1 MSGAALSLNS
11 STIGVSFDRMNAAK
25 RKLGR
30 AQEEAQA
37 EKDSLS
43 RAISSLQVEDGR
55 LRQKA
60 EALNRLRSK
69 VSNRVADLQR
79 VGSHVDYAVQ
89 RFTEVDNQCAQKIKT
104 GGYEVKKTVGISNQ
118 GGIFGNVL
126 GGLVSI
132 ADKGKAAWE
141 KATNWVKDHKSEI
154 LKGLAIGLIAAAS
167 IALGVVTLG
176 ASVPAE
182 LALLSLLGGSAL
194 VGGGISLGMAEA
206 GDLLGDGKLN
216 LSAKQYLG
224 FYAGGA
230 VTGALLPLG
239 GELLPAANAI
249 WGGTCAMTGN
259 VIEQYI
265 GTGKVD
271 HSQAI
276 MAGASAGVFSY
287 GLNKLIPV
295 LTGRSPNLKI
305 PSTQTNKAAALESQT
320 AKETSSLRFT
330 GSGMAEYDTA
340 AEAAYNSIRS
350 VKMKDV
356 QAVARNTGLSVEEV
370 TTMKKHLFFGKHKLP
385 LEGGQGWKLERFAA
399 DDEIA
404 HAWQSAQN
412 GELSAEGKT
421 WFRQLADHELG
432 ERKLMGQGMPYRNP
446 NSWNPVL
453 ERFDSFPPGA
463 HDAAPA
469 QPGFNFPGY
478 DPFKF
483 WEW

>member
-1 MSGAALSLNS
+1 MSGAALPLNS
-11 STIGVSFDRMNAAK
+11 STIGISFDRMNAAK

-69 VSNRVADLQR
+69 VSNRVAGLQR

-104 GGYEVKKTVGISNQ
+104 GGYEARKTVGISNQ
-118 GGIFGNVL
+118 GGIFGNIL

-182 LALLSLLGGSAL
+182 LALLSLLGGGAL
-194 VGGGISLGMAEA
+194 IGGGVSLGMAEA
-206 GDLLGDGKLN
+206 VDLLGDGTLN

-224 FYAGGA
+224 AYAGGA
-230 VTGALLPLG
+230 FTGATLPLG

-249 WGGTCAMTGN
+249 WSGTCAMTGN
-259 VIEQYI
+259 AIEQYI

-271 HSQAI
+271 HSQTI
-276 MAGASAGVFSY
+276 MTGASAGVFSY

-295 LTGRSPNLKI
+295 LTGRGPSLKI
-305 PSTQTNKAAALESQT
+305 PSMQANKAAALESQT
-320 AKETSSLRFT
+320 AKETSSFRFFDPSKSRGVRNSEILT
-330 GSGMAEYDTA
+330 EAQQAQLYKHIEEMGLNPDDFLISSHMSAYSDLWDKTFLGPNMFPA
-340 AEAAYNSIRS
+340 ATRAQRS
-350 VKMKDV
+350 VFETMTPRA
-356 QAVARNTGLSVEEV
+356 AVAHEAGHMITTRNGTAFEAGSLYDEV
-370 TTMKKHLFFGKHKLP
+370 SASLTARKLP
-385 LEGGQGWKLERFAA
+385 GLNNVERYQLLRDAVERAKINGTNLRDALSEMGGK
-399 DDEIA
+399 
-404 HAWQSAQN
+404 
-412 GELSAEGKT
+412 
-421 WFRQLADHELG
+421 
-432 ERKLMGQGMPYRNP
+432 
-446 NSWNPVL
+446 
-453 ERFDSFPPGA
+453 
-463 HDAAPA
+463 
-469 QPGFNFPGY
+469 
-478 DPFKF
+478 
-483 WEW
+483 

>member
-11 STIGVSFDRMNAAK
+11 STIGISFDRMNAAK

-79 VGSHVDYAVQ
+79 AGSHVDYAVQ
-89 RFTEVDNQCAQKIKT
+89 RFTEIDNQCARKIKA
-104 GGYEVKKTVGISNQ
+104 GGYEVRKTLGISNQ

-132 ADKGKAAWE
+132 ADKGKAAWK
-141 KATNWVKDHKSEI
+141 KATSWVKDHKSEI

-182 LALLSLLGGSAL
+182 LALLSLLGGGAL
-194 VGGGISLGMAEA
+194 IGGGVSLGMAEA
-206 GDLLGDGKLN
+206 VDLLGDGTLN

-224 FYAGGA
+224 VYAGGA
-230 VTGALLPLG
+230 FVGATLPLG

-259 VIEQYI
+259 AVEQYI

-276 MAGASAGVFSY
+276 MTGASAGVFSY

-295 LTGRSPNLKI
+295 LTGRGPSLKI
-305 PSTQTNKAAALESQT
+305 PSMQANKAATLESRT
-320 AKETSSLRFT
+320 TKGT
-330 GSGMAEYDTA
+330 GEFNLIKNKFPSEALPKDGRIASYNIENGKITGLNGQRNLDFVIDTDG
-340 AEAAYNSIRS
+340 NLVLGKRHHTLGNR
-350 VKMKDV
+350 KDV
-356 QAVARNTGLSVEEV
+356 LGAGQIKLDGHGQLRRIDNLSGHYRPTVPEAMNYPELFEKAGVRTKNAWLELYDMKISPDGFVEGIEKVVA
-370 TTMKKHLFFGKHKLP
+370 KKIG
-385 LEGGQGWKLERFAA
+385 R
-399 DDEIA
+399 
-404 HAWQSAQN
+404 
-412 GELSAEGKT
+412 
-421 WFRQLADHELG
+421 
-432 ERKLMGQGMPYRNP
+432 
-446 NSWNPVL
+446 
-453 ERFDSFPPGA
+453 
-463 HDAAPA
+463 
-469 QPGFNFPGY
+469 
-478 DPFKF
+478 
-483 WEW
+483 